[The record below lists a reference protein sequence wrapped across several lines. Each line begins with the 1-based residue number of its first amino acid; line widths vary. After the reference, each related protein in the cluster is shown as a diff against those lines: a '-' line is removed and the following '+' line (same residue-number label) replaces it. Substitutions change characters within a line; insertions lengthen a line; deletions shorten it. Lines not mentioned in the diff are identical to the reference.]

1 MTKSYQFQIMK
12 ILITG
17 ATGLLGNKLSK
28 LLIANN
34 ISVNY
39 LSTSKAKIE
48 SKPNYQGFYW
58 NIDEGK
64 IDENCLIGV
73 DVIVHLAGANIAKRW
88 TNSYRQEIIE
98 SRTLTLNLL
107 FNTLKKNPHQVKQII
122 SASGTAIYPDS
133 FHEIYSEI
141 ETEIANGFLS
151 NVVVKWEESVDQF
164 KLLAI
169 KVCKVR
175 TGIVYDK
182 NGGALAEILKPIK
195 LGLGASFGSGKQI
208 QSWIHIDDVVN
219 MYYFLI
225 KNNADGE
232 YNAVAPETVSDQK
245 LTKTIAKI
253 LKKPLFMPNIPRF
266 MMQLILGDM
275 CELLFTNKN
284 ISSKKVINEG
294 FAFKFPEI
302 ETAMSDILK

>member
-1 MTKSYQFQIMK
+1 MK

-17 ATGLLGNKLSK
+17 ATGLLGKVLSK
-28 LLIANN
+28 LLIDNS

-39 LSTSKAKIE
+39 LSTSKTKIE

-58 NIDEGK
+58 NPDEGK

-73 DVIVHLAGANIAKRW
+73 DAIIHLAGANIAKRW
-88 TNSYRQEIIE
+88 TNTYKQEIIE
-98 SRTLTLNLL
+98 SRVLSSNLL

-133 FHEIYSEI
+133 FHKIYSET
-141 ETEIANGFLS
+141 ETEIADGFLS

-182 NGGALAEILKPIK
+182 DGGALAEILKPIK
-195 LGLGASFGSGKQI
+195 LGFGSSFGSGKQI
-208 QSWIHIDDVVN
+208 QSWIHIYDVVHL
-219 MYYFLI
+219 YYFLL
-225 KNNADGE
+225 KNNSEGV

-245 LTKTIAKI
+245 LTKTIARI
-253 LKKPLFMPNIPRF
+253 LKKPLFMPNMPRF
-266 MMQLILGDM
+266 IMKLILGDM
-275 CELLFTNKN
+275 SELLFTNKN
-284 ISSKKVINEG
+284 ISSKKAINEG
-294 FAFKFPEI
+294 FKFKFPDIDSALE
-302 ETAMSDILK
+302 DILKKS

>member
-1 MTKSYQFQIMK
+1 MK

-17 ATGLLGNKLSK
+17 ATGLVGTQLSK
-28 LLIANN
+28 LLIENK
-34 ISVNY
+34 ILVNY
-39 LSTSKAKIE
+39 LSTSKTKIE
-48 SKPNYQGFYW
+48 SKPNFQGFYW
-58 NIDEGK
+58 NPEEGK

-73 DVIVHLAGANIAKRW
+73 DAIIHLAGANIAKRW
-88 TNSYRQEIIE
+88 TNAYKQEIIE
-98 SRTLTLNLL
+98 SRVLSSNLL

-133 FHEIYSEI
+133 FTKIYSET
-141 ETEIANGFLS
+141 ETEIADGFLS

-164 KLLAI
+164 KLIAI
-169 KVCKVR
+169 KICKVR

-195 LGLGASFGSGKQI
+195 FGIGSSYGSGKQI
-208 QSWIHIDDVVN
+208 QSWIHIYDVVHL
-219 MYYFLI
+219 YYFLL
-225 KNNADGE
+225 KNNAEGI

-266 MMQLILGDM
+266 IMQLILGDM
-275 CELLFTNKN
+275 SELLFTNKN
-284 ISSKKVINEG
+284 ISSKKVIDKG
-294 FAFKFPEI
+294 FKFKFPNI
-302 ETAMSDILK
+302 ESALEDILK